1 VKYKLSIYFDVASD
15 MEANSV
21 ATDIEQTLLAMPGD
35 TTLLIRPVTDVP
47 EAGGLGGLNDSTV
60 VDLIA
65 SLMRHDSDWNADT
78 LSGIADLIGSVRE
91 HPGDKPQPVPHAE
104 HMWVPNDTLD
114 RFECDVEHCSAIQ
127 PFAFVWRV
135 GEDQR

>member
-1 VKYKLSIYFDVASD
+1 VKYTLSIYFDVD
-15 MEANSV
+15 TPEEANSV
-21 ATDIEQTLLAMPGD
+21 ATDIEQTLLLHLPD
-35 TTLLIRPVTDVP
+35 RHNLLLISPVR
-47 EAGGLGGLNDSTV
+47 AGGLGGLNDRTV

-65 SLMRHDSDWNADT
+65 SLMRHDNDWNADT

-114 RFECDVEHCSAIQ
+114 RFECDVEHCSATQ
-127 PFAFVWRV
+127 PFTFVWRV